1 MTDAL
6 RIYHH
11 WIDVEKDYND
21 TKSIMMIAYIVG
33 ILISAGVTLW
43 MFDRFSKKQDALMKK
58 RQEQAEEDELREFL
72 ENEKEKQKK
81 EVVDQRVL
89 DKMLRIQVQDIL
101 EEQKQKGLHK
111 LKLN

>member
-43 MFDRFSKKQDALMKK
+43 MFDRFSKK
-58 RQEQAEEDELREFL
+58 
-72 ENEKEKQKK
+72 
-81 EVVDQRVL
+81 
-89 DKMLRIQVQDIL
+89 
-101 EEQKQKGLHK
+101 
-111 LKLN
+111 